1 MSTPKISTDQ
11 NTLQIDSKTYQFTVL
26 NQPTDSACDLCS
38 FCNLDECEDAPCL
51 QKERIDG
58 RSGFFKLENIPD
70 KKGIIFVG
78 LPESGKS
85 HKAFEIA
92 KKYKSVIINARKQ
105 NFTTN
110 PFVFQMAEKDTEL
123 IVIDDL
129 TSIRSIECFFSA
141 INHNPDSGLVV
152 NKKGESKC
160 IIKPLILITLCSDI
174 SINEIPN
181 GCSFRD
187 RFDIYEFPYD
197 GEIEFKPL

>member
-1 MSTPKISTDQ
+1 MPLEISSDQ
-11 NTLQIDSKTYQFTVL
+11 NTVKKFGKTHLFSTEYFGSPC
-26 NQPTDSACDLCS
+26 NSCDLIHDPESCGQV
-38 FCNLDECEDAPCL
+38 PCMS
-51 QKERIDG
+51 KERTDG
-58 RSGFFKLENIPD
+58 QNGFFKLEKLQY

-78 LPESGKS
+78 PAESGKS
-85 HKAFEIA
+85 RKAFEIA
-92 KKYKSVIINARKQ
+92 KKYKSIILNGREKHV
-105 NFTTN
+105 FEH
-110 PFVFQMAEKDTEL
+110 PFVFQIAEKDTEL